1 MNKIKSIKTC
11 TGNEI
16 ELIELSG
23 ANWAKTVLI
32 IGVFHGD
39 EPDGEFLIRKY
50 LENCTKYEGKNRILF
65 VPCLNPDGKAL
76 KTRTNANGVDLNRNF
91 PAKNWEKSNKD
102 EYFGGEN
109 PGSEIETAFVCE
121 IIEEF
126 SPDAILTLHEPYKVV
141 NFDGPAENLAAD
153 ISRITGYPVQN
164 DIGYPT
170 PGSFGTYCGI
180 ERNIPVITL
189 ELPENEEKE
198 VLWRQNKGIF
208 DYFADLF

>member
-1 MNKIKSIKTC
+1 MNKIKSIKTG

-39 EPDGEFLIRKY
+39 EQDGEFLIRKY

-91 PAKNWEKSNKD
+91 PAKNWEKSVKD
-102 EYFGGEN
+102 EYFGGES

-198 VLWRQNKGIF
+198 V
-208 DYFADLF
+208 